1 MKRCSQMTGSK
12 RSTGRERGVTMIE
25 TAVFLPL
32 MLLIVFIILF
42 LATLLNARSSLTAA
56 VGSGARLGYTRARV
70 QMDVNNN
77 GAPEEMIGA
86 VADWQR
92 NSGSLAVAPQLLGL
106 LASPE
111 FQSEGQSVEAFLNV
125 LTTATFPGFAFK
137 ELPSTYIYAQ
147 IYALQAMRD
156 SVGDVRFPCNPGDPT
171 MPQTA
176 HDGPG
181 CLACVPLRPPG
192 AIDAYKG
199 YDPDPAVFESQN
211 RAGGFDTSWVGIRC
225 SYRPSNAIL
234 GTVESLLGLVSG
246 HTAASPMII
255 SRSFFYDFPDA

>member
-1 MKRCSQMTGSK
+1 MRRCSEIIGIKMH
-12 RSTGRERGVTMIE
+12 GRGEGGVTMIE

-56 VGSGARLGYTRARV
+56 VGSGARLGYTRAQV
-70 QMDVNNN
+70 QMDANNN
-77 GAPEEMIGA
+77 GTPEAMIGA
-86 VADWQR
+86 VADWQK
-92 NSGSLAVAPQLLGL
+92 NGGSLAVAPQLLGL
-106 LASPE
+106 LSSTE
-111 FQSEGQSVEAFLNV
+111 FQSDGQSVEAFLNV
-125 LTTATFPGFAFK
+125 LTAATFPGFAFK

-181 CLACVPLRPPG
+181 CLMCVPLRPPG
-192 AIDAYKG
+192 SSGTYQG
-199 YDPDPAVFESQN
+199 YDPDPAVFESLN

-234 GTVESLLGLVSG
+234 GAVESLLGLLSG
-246 HTAASPMII
+246 QAARSPMII